1 MSDSLPKNIEQIRE
15 ELIELDLDCVD
26 MESLLESYKRQ
37 LETYYN
43 TMSADDLVVEYVD
56 LLEYSEEEE
65 AILRLRFLDD

>member
-15 ELIELDLDCVD
+15 ELIQLDLDCVD
-26 MESLLESYKRQ
+26 MESLLESYKAQ